1 MIIDEGSASYRR
13 CCGPPGCGWI
23 AKAGDEA
30 ASQHVLEEG
39 ERYCLGQQCMGWQNL
54 GRFYLTPNGDR
65 MDRPDLDGKWQ
76 EVTLGCC
83 GLAPERGADP
93 DPDQEA

>member
-1 MIIDEGSASYRR
+1 MIIDEESASNRR

-23 AKAGDEA
+23 AN
-30 ASQHVLEEG
+30 EG